1 MNKMRLILTL
11 ITIAIVAGPLIG
23 MLLAYQND
31 FMGLVMP
38 SLPENLETPTFVES
52 QYDEASRTV
61 SMTFSFKNPLDTD
74 LTINSMSANLE
85 CEAHNFPLGTAELDN
100 PVKIRAGETKL
111 VTISGTWTEEAL
123 DHFQAEHSGETS
135 VDVELVDLSLDLKGM
150 KIQTDQHIPIEDV
163 PLP

>member
-1 MNKMRLILTL
+1 MNKMSLILTL
-11 ITIAIVAGPLIG
+11 TTVAIVALPLIG

-31 FMGLVMP
+31 FTGLVMP
-38 SLPENLETPTFVES
+38 SIPETLETPTFVES
-52 QYDEASRTV
+52 KYDEASRTI
-61 SMTFSFKNPLDTD
+61 SMTFSFKNPLDSD

-85 CEAHNFPLGTAELDN
+85 CEADNFPLGTAELDN

-111 VTISGTWTEEAL
+111 VTITGTWTEEAL
-123 DHFQAEHSGETS
+123 DHFRTAHSGETS

-163 PLP
+163 PIP